1 MDINGIKRCIWQVQ
15 EGAFIVV
22 HRIKESEAATP
33 RTPGRALAS
42 EQESG
47 CNPAQ

>member
-1 MDINGIKRCIWQVQ
+1 MDINGIKPCIWQVQ
-15 EGAFIVV
+15 EGEFIIA

-33 RTPGRALAS
+33 QTPDRVLAC